1 MKVNEIFLSIQG
13 ESSSVGLP
21 TVFVR
26 FTGCNL
32 RCSYCDTK
40 YAYHD
45 GDDMSV
51 CDILKK
57 IEEFGYKRVCLTGG
71 EPLLQKDIQ
80 ILINELYDYEVS
92 IETNGSIDLKDIVLG
107 KNHRF
112 VMDIKLESSDC
123 YDKMKFSNF
132 DYLSENDEIK
142 FVVSDRKDYDIA
154 KEVINKYYKLGK
166 ILISPVF
173 GDIEYSNLVEW
184 MLEDGLEA
192 RFQLQIHKIIWDKNK
207 RGV

>member
-40 YAYHD
+40 YAYHH
-45 GDDMSV
+45 GINMPV
-51 CDILKK
+51 CDVLKK
-57 IEEFGYKRVCLTGG
+57 IKEFGLKRVCLTGG
-71 EPLLQKDIQ
+71 EPLLQENIQ
-80 ILINELYDYEVS
+80 DLINELCDYEVS
-92 IETNGSIDLKDIVLG
+92 IETNGSIELKNIMLG
-107 KNHRF
+107 EKHRF
-112 VMDIKLESSDC
+112 VMDIKLESSGC
-123 YDKMKFSNF
+123 YEKMNFSNF
-132 DYLSENDEIK
+132 DALREKDEIK
-142 FVVSDRKDYDIA
+142 FVVSNREDYNKA
-154 KEVINKYYKLGK
+154 KEVIRKYHKLGN
-166 ILISPVF
+166 ILISPAF
-173 GDIEYSNLVEW
+173 SKIEYSDLVKW
-184 MLEDGLEA
+184 MLEDKLNA